1 MQVAGLTDVI
11 AVAAGY
17 DHALA
22 LKSDGSV
29 WAWGKNLSGQ
39 IGDGSTTDRLT
50 AVQVPALSGITSI
63 AAGDGFSLA
72 VQQDGGLGGL
82 LWSWGKNVSGQLGD
96 GSTLMRSRPVRVLG
110 IDDAQSATAGEA
122 FGIVR
127 LATGAVWAWGR
138 NSDEEVGG
146 GFSSPYTVAPAV
158 VAPLGAIVTLSA
170 GQRHSMAADADGYVA
185 MSGKIEVRR

>member
-96 GSTLMRSRPVRVLG
+96 GSTLMRS
-110 IDDAQSATAGEA
+110 
-122 FGIVR
+122 
-127 LATGAVWAWGR
+127 
-138 NSDEEVGG
+138 
-146 GFSSPYTVAPAV
+146 
-158 VAPLGAIVTLSA
+158 
-170 GQRHSMAADADGYVA
+170 
-185 MSGKIEVRR
+185 